1 MKRSYSRLLTAIIAA
16 CFCQAW
22 MITGFAYVFE
32 TEGIEISMD
41 QDAAQVISD
50 LGKAES
56 FYEAD
61 SCTHQGK
68 ERVFT
73 YKGFELSTYPSG
85 GGDYVKSVWFLSEE
99 AVTQEG
105 IHIGSTI
112 GEMLEAYGDDY
123 VEEKGRYVYTSE
135 DAVLTFYTKKGL
147 VSGVEYK
154 AIGE

>member
-1 MKRSYSRLLTAIIAA
+1 MNRKFGGLLTVIITA
-16 CFCQAW
+16 CLCQAW
-22 MITGFAYVFE
+22 FFTSFAYVFE
-32 TEGIEISMD
+32 TEGIEISMN
-41 QDAAQVISD
+41 QDASQVLSE

-73 YKGFELSTYPSG
+73 YDGFELSTYPSG
-85 GGDYVKSVWFLSEE
+85 GGDYVKSVWFLGEE
-99 AVTQEG
+99 TSTQEG

-112 GEMLEAYGDDY
+112 EEMQEAYGDDY
-123 VEEKGRYVYTSE
+123 MEEKGRYVYTSQ